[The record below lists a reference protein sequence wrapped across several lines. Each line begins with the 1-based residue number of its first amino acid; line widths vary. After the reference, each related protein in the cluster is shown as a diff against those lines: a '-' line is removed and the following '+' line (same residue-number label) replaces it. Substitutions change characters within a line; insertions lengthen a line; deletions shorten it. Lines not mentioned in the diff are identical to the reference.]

1 MPSKRLFTFLLA
13 LTFLFLF
20 SGFVYGEDDLL
31 KSFKKE
37 TTSPLSNTG
46 KCQYINGWKGLPVE
60 DMVASP
66 DEKRQG
72 VPSHFQATLDQLEQ
86 LYDGL
91 QLHYGNERLGKKWK
105 LK

>member
-1 MPSKRLFTFLLA
+1 MRRHKQ
-13 LTFLFLF
+13 
-20 SGFVYGEDDLL
+20 
-31 KSFKKE
+31 KNNK
-37 TTSPLSNTG
+37 
-46 KCQYINGWKGLPVE
+46 NGWVSANDYL
-60 DMVASP
+60 ASDP
-66 DEKRQG
+66 TDETRSG